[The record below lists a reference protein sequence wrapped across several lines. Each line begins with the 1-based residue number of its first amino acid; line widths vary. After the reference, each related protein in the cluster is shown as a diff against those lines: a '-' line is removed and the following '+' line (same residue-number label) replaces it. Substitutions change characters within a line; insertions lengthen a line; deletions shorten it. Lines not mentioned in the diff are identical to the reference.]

1 MAFPSF
7 PDFPAFVTF
16 EDFKTTKGPTR
27 NHSSR
32 VVLPPDSLDASENAL
47 DSALGNPPVAPTTSP
62 SGS

>member
-1 MAFPSF
+1 MLPVFPIF
-7 PDFPAFVTF
+7 PEFTTF
-16 EDFKTTKGPTR
+16 EEFKAVKSPTR